1 MLGETSGRLPAPV
14 LQRQGAPAFRNAQPL
29 GARRS
34 SHGDRLA
41 SAHAKRARAAYWS
54 TSLMP

>member
-1 MLGETSGRLPAPV
+1 MLGETSGRLPAPG

-29 GARRS
+29 GGRS